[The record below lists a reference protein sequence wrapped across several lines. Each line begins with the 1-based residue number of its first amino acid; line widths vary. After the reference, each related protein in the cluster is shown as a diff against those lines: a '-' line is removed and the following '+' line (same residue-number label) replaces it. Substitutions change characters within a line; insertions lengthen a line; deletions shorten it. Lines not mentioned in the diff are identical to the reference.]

1 MADINLTDYTSQ
13 LAANARQQR
22 MAELMQQQAMEPIQV
37 MSAGGVP
44 APIPWTAVLAKALQ
58 SGAGVYASNRADKRA
73 AKIKAAQGT
82 EAKDYIR
89 DTRTGSQISLPG
101 VTTPADLGRSVANLD
116 TSPDLKY
123 KIAAMLGRGNPA
135 AQGGPAPQGTPAMP
149 TPPMPTQLARPAQ
162 TPMGGQ
168 PPMGG
173 PPMPAQPN
181 MGMPPQSGPLP
192 SIDSQVRA
200 PLIVPQLTRDI
211 TTEEQEARYEEA
223 ANSDNPRLAA
233 WGQRHLDEIDAI
245 KAEGRKLITLSAGEK
260 VGRITGK
267 GFEELASAPL
277 LPKRKSAFD
286 SFGNVIVNWE
296 EPPEGGITNP
306 TTTPIPEI
314 GSQGDQPPTVM
325 SPEDAQKHPDSRYLM
340 RRDVNPPQLVTN
352 PYYKGK

>member
-1 MADINLTDYTSQ
+1 MPDISLTDYSSQ

-22 MAELMQQQAMEPIQV
+22 MAELMQQQALEPIQV

-101 VTTPADLGRSVANLD
+101 VTTPADLGRSVVNLD

-200 PLIVPQLTRDI
+200 PLIAPQLTRDI

-223 ANSDNPRLAA
+223 ANSDNTRLAA

-245 KAEGRKLITLSAGEK
+245 KAEGRKLITVGAGDK
-260 VGRITGK
+260 IGRVTGGKFTELGSNPKAPTVRSEIDPITGQIRSWTTD
-267 GFEELASAPL
+267 GS
-277 LPKRKSAFD
+277 
-286 SFGNVIVNWE
+286 G
-296 EPPEGGITNP
+296 PPIETTPGAVSP
-306 TTTPIPEI
+306 TTKEQYDALPMGAQYV
-314 GSQGDQPPTVM
+314 GSDGSTKV
-325 SPEDAQKHPDSRYLM
+325 K
-340 RRDVNPPQLVTN
+340 T
-352 PYYKGK
+352 